1 MIQYEDNNAAPLV
14 RALTGVSILS
24 SNYEIRER
32 LKQYKEFQQEMC
44 DECGYEGTF
53 GVTKPRVSALFRVP
67 ISAAL
72 LYGSGVLW
80 QYVLGENPIAWFFLF
95 PPIVAFYIYF
105 LNRKDVV
112 CPNCGAKRRRSETFV
127 VAYDAN
133 KYDRIEYG
141 TQAQSNTA
149 RILAYME
156 DFDKTGKRD
165 KLA

>member
-1 MIQYEDNNAAPLV
+1 M
-14 RALTGVSILS
+14 S

-32 LKQYKEFQQEMC
+32 LKKYKEFQQEMC

-67 ISAAL
+67 VSAAL
-72 LYGSGVLW
+72 LFGAGVLW
-80 QYVLGENPIAWFFLF
+80 QYVLGENPVAWFFLF

-105 LNRKDVV
+105 LNRKDIV
-112 CPNCGAKRRRSETFV
+112 CPNCGAHRRRTETFV

-141 TQAQSNTA
+141 GLPLNVAVLSCGTSVFDTA
-149 RILAYME
+149 RTERALCWM
-156 DFDKTGKRD
+156 TR
-165 KLA
+165 

>member
-1 MIQYEDNNAAPLV
+1 M
-14 RALTGVSILS
+14 S

-32 LKQYKEFQQEMC
+32 LKKYQEFQQEMC

-53 GVTKPRVSALFRVP
+53 GVTRPRVSALFRVP
-67 ISAAL
+67 ISAAML
-72 LYGSGVLW
+72 FGAGVLW
-80 QYVLGENPIAWFFLF
+80 QYVLGENPVAWFFLF

-105 LNRKDVV
+105 LNRKDIV
-112 CPNCGAKRRRSETFV
+112 CPNCGARRRRTETFV

-141 TQAQSNTA
+141 AQAQGNTD

-156 DFDKTGKRD
+156 AFDKTGKRD
-165 KLA
+165 NLA